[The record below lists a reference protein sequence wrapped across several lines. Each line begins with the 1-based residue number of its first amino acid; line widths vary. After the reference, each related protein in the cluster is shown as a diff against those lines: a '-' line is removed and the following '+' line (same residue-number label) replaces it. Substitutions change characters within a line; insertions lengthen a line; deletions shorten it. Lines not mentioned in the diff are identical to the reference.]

1 MTAHNILPAPLVLVE
16 INGQRITRDLTDRL
30 VAFVYE
36 DHEAAL
42 DLLEITLADPYLQC
56 LDDPLFQEGHDIR
69 VRFGY
74 ADNLSPTKVGVIK
87 EISYDFPE
95 TGVPTITLKAYDK
108 GCTLASEQVQ
118 RVWQRPGG
126 IRASDIATAIA
137 TEHGLTPV
145 VTATVDRV
153 PRLHQSKQSDAQWLA
168 QLAKTART
176 VDGKGTTGFVFYVEG
191 EELHFHPRGLEQPPV
206 MALEYFTD
214 RQGVLRSFRPATRT
228 QGDAASGQ
236 STTAV
241 GVNPATK
248 TAATTTAENASTPE
262 RPVLGS
268 KTVQGAGKASGRVV
282 IDANTGTRVTGGR
295 S

>member
-1 MTAHNILPAPLVLVE
+1 MQLTAPVVLVE
-16 INGQRITRDLTDRL
+16 IEGTRLSRDLTDRL

-36 DHEAAL
+36 DHETAL

-56 LDDPLFQEGHDIR
+56 LDDPLFQEGHDLR

-74 ADNLSPTKVGVIK
+74 ADQLSSTKVGVIK

-108 GCTLASEQVQ
+108 GCKLSAEQVQ
-118 RVWQRPGG
+118 RVWERAGG

-137 TEHGLTPV
+137 QEHGLTPV
-145 VTATVDRV
+145 VTTTVDRF

-168 QLAKTART
+168 SLAKTARA
-176 VDGKGTTGFVFYVEG
+176 VEGKGTTGFAFYVEG

-214 RQGVLRSFRPATRT
+214 RHGVLRSFRPSTHTQGEATR
-228 QGDAASGQ
+228 GQ

-248 TAATTTAENASTPE
+248 SAATTTADNATTPE

-268 KTVQGAGKASGRVV
+268 NTLQGTDAGSERVV
-282 IDANTGTRVTGGR
+282 IDANSGRRVTGGR
-295 S
+295 R